1 MGKKTS
7 KILIGSFVS
16 VFVFCICVFIFLL
29 GSTSRINAQM
39 VNKVGDFYMTR
50 ISVQIKRHFQTTM
63 DAKLSQINTLI
74 DRTPPDGEIQGHE
87 LIEELTRSGM
97 IRKFDGLAFLTDDE
111 QLHMIYGDQFMPI
124 DLTNFMASIRA
135 GEKKT
140 TLVRQENSD
149 GIEVLIGVPCE
160 YTLENGEK
168 SIAIAAGISI
178 DYIRETLAVSN
189 ADEDTYSFISMKDGT
204 LLMKTEETQ
213 EENFFDWLG
222 NVVVMSDGK
231 DAEYFQSGLKKAMD
245 EGGIFNDTINTEK
258 CLRSIVATPLAYSE
272 WYLITIMEYTTL
284 DDIVSSHEGART
296 AYYVLSMALLF
307 IIFLALFVFYY
318 NFTKKQFVLL
328 NEARDEAVSA
338 NKAKSEFLSNMSH
351 DIRTPM
357 NAIVG
362 MTAIATANIDDKQ
375 QLTNC
380 LKKITL
386 SSRHLLGLINDILD
400 MSKIESGK
408 MTLNVELISLR
419 ETMDSIVSII
429 QPQVKLKN
437 QQFDI
442 FISNIISEDVYCD
455 SVRLNQVL
463 INFLSNA
470 FKFTP
475 EGGMIHMSVSQESSP
490 KGDKYV
496 RVHFRVKDSGIGM
509 TPEFKEKIFEAFVRE
524 DNLRVHKTEGTGL
537 GMAITKHIIDAME
550 GTIEINSE
558 PNKGTEFHVT
568 LDLEKAT
575 VKEADMVLP
584 EWNMLLVDD
593 DEQLCRDT
601 AASLREMT
609 VKCDWALGGRQAI
622 KMVGEHFEKH
632 NDYQII
638 LLDWKMGDMDG
649 IATARELRRV
659 YGSELPILLISA
671 YDWSDIE
678 EEAREAG
685 ISGFISKPLF
695 KSTLFHGLMQFMDPI
710 QYREEEKKAKQRDF
724 TGVRVL
730 LAEDND
736 LNYEIANDLLAD
748 IGIQTEWAE
757 NGQICVEMFEKS
769 EEGYYDAVLMDIRMP
784 VMSGYEAAAKIRAM
798 TDRADVHI
806 PIIAMTADAFS
817 EDVKKCLEYGMD
829 AHISKPIDMSVVT
842 KMLAKY
848 LPDRENA
855 E

>member
-1 MGKKTS
+1 MEKKTS
-7 KILIGSFVS
+7 KILIGSFAFVFAFCFF
-16 VFVFCICVFIFLL
+16 VFVFLL
-29 GSTSRINAQM
+29 SSTSKINERT

-50 ISVQIKRHFQTTM
+50 VSVQIKRHFQTAM
-63 DAKLSQINTLI
+63 DVKLSQVNTLI
-74 DRTPPDGEIQGHE
+74 DRTPPDGSIQGDALVDE
-87 LIEELTRSGM
+87 MTQSGKTRG
-97 IRKFDGLAFLTDDE
+97 FDGLAFLTDDE
-111 QLHMIYGDQFMPI
+111 QLHMIYGDQFVPI

-135 GEKKT
+135 GEKKL
-140 TLVRQENSD
+140 TLVRNENSNAL
-149 GIEVLIGVPCE
+149 EVLIGVPCE
-160 YTLENGEK
+160 YQLSNGEK
-168 SIAIAAGISI
+168 SLAIAAGVSI
-178 DYIRETLAVSN
+178 DYIKETLAASN
-189 ADEDTYSFISMKDGT
+189 EEEDTYSYIMMKNGT
-204 LLMKTEETQ
+204 LLMKTEETA
-213 EENFFDWLG
+213 EDNFFDRLE
-222 NVVVMSDGK
+222 NIVIEYDGK
-231 DAEYFQSGLKKAMD
+231 DAEYFCSGLSAAM
-245 EGGIFNDTINTEK
+245 EKGEIFNDTLKTQE
-258 CLRSIVATPLAYSE
+258 CLKSIYATPLAYSE
-272 WYLITIMEYTTL
+272 WYLVTIMEYTTL
-284 DDIVSSHEGART
+284 DDIVSSGEGMRT
-296 AYYVLSMALLF
+296 FYYTLTMALVFVIFLLLF
-307 IIFLALFVFYY
+307 IFYY

-328 NEARDEAVSA
+328 NEARDEAVNA

-375 QLTNC
+375 QLMNC

-419 ETMDSIVSII
+419 ETMESIVSII
-429 QPQVKLKN
+429 QPQIKLKN

-475 EGGMIHMSVSQESSP
+475 EGGRIHMSVSQAPSS
-490 KGDKYV
+490 KGDNYV
-496 RVHFRVKDSGIGM
+496 QVRFSVKDSGIGM
-509 TPEFKEKIFEAFVRE
+509 TAEFKEKIFEAFVRE

-537 GMAITKHIIDAME
+537 GMAITKHIIDAMG
-550 GTIEINSE
+550 GTIDINSE
-558 PNKGTEFHVT
+558 PNKGTEFVVT
-568 LDLEKAT
+568 LDLEKAM

-609 VKCDWALGGRQAI
+609 VKCDWALSGRQAI
-622 KMVGEHFEKH
+622 KMVGEHYEKH
-632 NDYQII
+632 NDYQIV
-638 LLDWKMGDMDG
+638 LLDWQMGDMDG
-649 IATARELRRV
+649 IATARELRRT

-695 KSTLFHGLMQFMDPI
+695 KSTLFHGLIQFMDPI
-710 QYREEEKKAKQRDF
+710 QYKEEEKKAKQRDF
-724 TGVRVL
+724 TGVKVL

-736 LNYEIANDLLAD
+736 LNYEIANDLLSE

-757 NGQICVEMFEKS
+757 NGQICVDMFEKS
-769 EEGYYDAVLMDIRMP
+769 EPGYYDVILMDIRMP
-784 VMSGYEAAAKIRAM
+784 EMSGYEATEKIRAM
-798 TDRADVHI
+798 TDRSDVHI

-817 EDVKKCLEYGMD
+817 EDVKKCLECGMD
-829 AHISKPIDMSVVT
+829 AHISKPIDMSIVT
-842 KMLAKY
+842 KMLARFLFDK
-848 LPDRENA
+848 DKA
-855 E
+855 